1 MYRMANAWI
10 SHVKAFQTHHG
21 CSYKDALKRAS
32 ASYTK
37 MKAGNITKTAKT
49 SGKQVITASG
59 DRAVQAIEGSG
70 FHGGGWYGGADGQG
84 KVPTSN
90 DWNAK
95 DAKGALTL
103 LSKGYGGKIGR
114 VKKAGKWQ
122 QFVDSTLHDTIDTAN
137 KARKT
142 YDKGQQS
149 QMMAMGLKKH
159 RRKLSGMALYPAGMM

>member
-10 SHVKAFQTHHG
+10 SHVKAFQAHHG

-32 ASYTK
+32 SSYK
-37 MKAGNITKTAKT
+37 KLKGGNITKTAKDSGKRLIT
-49 SGKQVITASG
+49 SGT

-70 FHGGGWYGGADGQG
+70 FYGGTDGQNT
-84 KVPTSN
+84 VRTSN
-90 DWNAK
+90 DGFSAK
-95 DAKGALTL
+95 NAKGALTL

-122 QFVDSTLHDTIDTAN
+122 EFVDSTMHDMIDTGN

-142 YDKGQQS
+142 YQKGQRS
-149 QMMAMGLKKH
+149 EMTSGFCLKRH
-159 RRKLSGMALYPAGMM
+159 RKLSGKALAPAGY

>member
-10 SHVKAFQTHHG
+10 THVKAFQKHHG
-21 CSYKDALKRAS
+21 CTYKDALKRAS

-37 MKAGNITKTAKT
+37 LKGGNITKTAKDSGKRLIT
-49 SGKQVITASG
+49 SGT

-70 FHGGGWYGGADGQG
+70 FHGRGQYGGNDGEHTVRTVDLDAN
-84 KVPTSN
+84 K
-90 DWNAK
+90 AK
-95 DAKGALTL
+95 KALTL

-122 QFVDSTLHDTIDTAN
+122 QFVDSTMHDMIDTSN

-142 YDKGQQS
+142 YQKGQRS
-149 QMMAMGLKKH
+149 EMTSGFGLKRH
-159 RRKLSGMALYPAGMM
+159 RKLSGKALMPAGAY

>member
-1 MYRMANAWI
+1 MYRMVNAWI
-10 SHVKAFQTHHG
+10 SHVKAFQEHHG

-32 ASYTK
+32 SSYK
-37 MKAGNITKTAKT
+37 KLKGGNITKTAKT

-59 DRAVQAIEGSG
+59 DRAVRAIEGSG
-70 FHGGGWYGGADGQG
+70 FFGGTDGQNT
-84 KVPTSN
+84 VRTSN
-90 DWNAK
+90 DGFSAK
-95 DAKGALTL
+95 NAKGALMM

-142 YDKGQQS
+142 YDKGQQGE
-149 QMMAMGLKKH
+149 MMAMGLKKH

>member
-1 MYRMANAWI
+1 MANAWI

-32 ASYTK
+32 ASYK
-37 MKAGNITKTAKT
+37 KLKGGNITKTAKT

-59 DRAVQAIEGSG
+59 DRAVQAIEGS
-70 FHGGGWYGGADGQG
+70 
-84 KVPTSN
+84 
-90 DWNAK
+90 
-95 DAKGALTL
+95 
-103 LSKGYGGKIGR
+103 YGGKIGR

-142 YDKGQQS
+142 YDKGQRS
-149 QMMAMGLKKH
+149 EMTSGFGLKRH
-159 RRKLSGMALYPAGMM
+159 RKLSGKALMPAGM

>member
-1 MYRMANAWI
+1 MANAWI

-70 FHGGGWYGGADGQG
+70 FHGRGWYGGADGQG

-114 VKKAGKWQ
+114 VKKAGKWEG
-122 QFVDSTLHDTIDTAN
+122 FVDSTLHDMIDTGN

-142 YDKGQQS
+142 YQKGQRS
-149 QMMAMGLKKH
+149 EMTSGFGLKRH
-159 RRKLSGMALYPAGMM
+159 RKLSGKALAPAGY